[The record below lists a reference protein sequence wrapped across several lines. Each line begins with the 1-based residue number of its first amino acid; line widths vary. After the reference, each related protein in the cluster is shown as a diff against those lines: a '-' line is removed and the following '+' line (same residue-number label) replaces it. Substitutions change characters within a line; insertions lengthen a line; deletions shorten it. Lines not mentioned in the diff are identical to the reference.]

1 MEISEDLE
9 KLNNSISILNRT
21 RESLAASACLD
32 SSGHL
37 LDKALAKQIAVR
49 KSELD
54 KLLPNSVSVIVRS
67 SSPDPEL
74 SCEDNHQ
81 NCGQDSSELPIAE
94 DFLLPLNNYLDCILN
109 QTPDQP
115 PQVPARHPILS
126 VNTSGVITNNIA
138 APKEPW
144 TPPRNSPCLVQPV
157 SINRG
162 SRGHL
167 LEILT
172 SPESAPLLSWNV

>member
-67 SSPDPEL
+67 STDIS
-74 SCEDNHQ
+74 
-81 NCGQDSSELPIAE
+81 
-94 DFLLPLNNYLDCILN
+94 
-109 QTPDQP
+109 
-115 PQVPARHPILS
+115 
-126 VNTSGVITNNIA
+126 
-138 APKEPW
+138 
-144 TPPRNSPCLVQPV
+144 
-157 SINRG
+157 
-162 SRGHL
+162 
-167 LEILT
+167 EILQK
-172 SPESAPLLSWNV
+172 

>member
-21 RESLAASACLD
+21 RESLAASACPD

-37 LDKALAKQIAVR
+37 LDKALAKQISVR

-67 SSPDPEL
+67 STPDPEL

-81 NCGQDSSELPIAE
+81 NCVQDSSELPE

-115 PQVPARHPILS
+115 TQVPPRHPILS
-126 VNTSGVITNNIA
+126 VNTPGVITNNIA
-138 APKEPW
+138 APREPW
-144 TPPRNSPCLVQPV
+144 TPPRKSPCLVQPV

-162 SRGHL
+162 PRGHL

-172 SPESAPLLSWNV
+172 SPESA